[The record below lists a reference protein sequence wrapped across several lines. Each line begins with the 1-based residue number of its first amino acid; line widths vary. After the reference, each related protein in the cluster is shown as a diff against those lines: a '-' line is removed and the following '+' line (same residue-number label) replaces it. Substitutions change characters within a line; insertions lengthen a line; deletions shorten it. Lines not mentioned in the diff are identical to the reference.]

1 MNTINVVGIKMV
13 DYLVVLLRL
22 LIGKSLTL
30 RYMNTINVVGIKMVD
45 YFVVLLRLLSGQVT
59 HALIYKHNQCC
70 WNKDGGLFSGFIEII
85 DWISHTCSAI

>member
-45 YFVVLLRLLSGQVT
+45 YLVVLLRLLSG
-59 HALIYKHNQCC
+59 
-70 WNKDGGLFSGFIEII
+70 
-85 DWISHTCSAI
+85 